1 MSGINSYKDL
11 LIWQKGIDIAIN
23 LYELV
28 EDFPKEEIYAL
39 TSQLKRASISI
50 SSNIAEGY
58 GRNSTQSYIHFL
70 CISRGSLFELETQLI
85 IANRLKFIKNE
96 TLFSELMNQ
105 ITEESKMRQE
115 ALLLELGKPL
125 NVLTFDGGH
134 EINPSTL
141 EKIINQG
148 F

>member
-1 MSGINSYKDL
+1 MRDFKKYDIWKLSHELTLEIY
-11 LIWQKGIDIAIN
+11 LISN
-23 LYELV
+23 T
-28 EDFPKEEIYAL
+28 FPKEEIYAL

-105 ITEESKMRQE
+105 ITEESKMINSFINK
-115 ALLLELGKPL
+115 LESSK
-125 NVLTFDGGH
+125 
-134 EINPSTL
+134 S
-141 EKIINQG
+141 
-148 F
+148 

>member
-28 EDFPKEEIYAL
+28 EDFPKEEMYAL

-70 CISRGSLFELETQLI
+70 CISRCSLFELETQLI

-105 ITEESKMRQE
+105 IIEESKMINSFINK
-115 ALLLELGKPL
+115 LESSK
-125 NVLTFDGGH
+125 
-134 EINPSTL
+134 S
-141 EKIINQG
+141 
-148 F
+148 